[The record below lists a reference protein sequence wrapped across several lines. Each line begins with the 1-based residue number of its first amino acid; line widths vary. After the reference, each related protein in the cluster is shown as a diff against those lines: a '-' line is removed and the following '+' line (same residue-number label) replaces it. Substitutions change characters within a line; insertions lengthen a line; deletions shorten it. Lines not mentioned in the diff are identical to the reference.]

1 MVNLLSMGLY
11 RAGRSRRGLLR
22 VGGLAVVVVLLLL
35 LREAVREKGDFW
47 QGREIGEFGDV

>member
-22 VGGLAVVVVLLLL
+22 VGGLAVVLLL